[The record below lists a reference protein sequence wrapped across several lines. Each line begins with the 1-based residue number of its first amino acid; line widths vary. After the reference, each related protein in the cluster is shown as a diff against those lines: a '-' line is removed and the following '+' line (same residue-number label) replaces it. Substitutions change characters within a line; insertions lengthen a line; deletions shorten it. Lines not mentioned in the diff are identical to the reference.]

1 MSMSVPITT
10 KANINKTKPCKA
22 IEGTVEER
30 TANGLVVN
38 MLLSPLNI
46 ILNIAHN
53 LNKIL
58 VQLTNN
64 PI

>member
-1 MSMSVPITT
+1 MSVPITT
-10 KANINKTKPCKA
+10 KANINKTNPCKA
-22 IEGTVEER
+22 IEGTVEES
-30 TANGLVVN
+30 TANGFVVN
-38 MLLSPLNI
+38 MLLSQLNI